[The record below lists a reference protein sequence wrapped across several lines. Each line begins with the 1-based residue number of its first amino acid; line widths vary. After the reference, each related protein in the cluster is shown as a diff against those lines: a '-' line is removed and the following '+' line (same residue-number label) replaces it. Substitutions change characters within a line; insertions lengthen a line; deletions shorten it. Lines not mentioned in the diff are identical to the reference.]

1 MVMAPRRYFIR
12 FEKSDG
18 SEAAIWKTNR
28 YEYEQRQTLQL
39 ANMPLVGESYS
50 FDNQGPEPSI
60 KGNGSEA
67 VRFLNLG
74 DEDDI
79 DIDIDNFKRIV
90 DWGVGKIVTRGAD
103 GTERWAWGR
112 PTDMPNLS
120 FQVDQVY
127 HQPVMVTFDR
137 SSNFYATAHDDLFNV
152 SDPQTVVVTNG
163 GNADAL
169 DVIVI
174 FKGPATA
181 NVSLINSTA
190 LLPGTTTPYKIEST
204 RVLAASTDW
213 LKFDGRRNEVMRSA
227 NSGATWVDDAGNA
240 VLQSGQLR
248 MMLLKPG
255 DNSLVV
261 DNVSGDIEVIF
272 TETWH

>member
-1 MVMAPRRYFIR
+1 MTPRRYFIR

-18 SEAAIWKTNR
+18 SEVAIWKTNR
-28 YEYEQRQTLQL
+28 YEYEQRQALQL

-79 DIDIDNFKRIV
+79 DID
-90 DWGVGKIVTRGAD
+90 
-103 GTERWAWGR
+103 
-112 PTDMPNLS
+112 
-120 FQVDQVY
+120 
-127 HQPVMVTFDR
+127 
-137 SSNFYATAHDDLFNV
+137 
-152 SDPQTVVVTNG
+152 TNG
-163 GNADAL
+163 GNANAL
-169 DVIVI
+169 DPVII

-181 NVSLINSTA
+181 NISLINNSA
-190 LLPGTTTPYKIEST
+190 LLPGTSTPYKIEST

-213 LKFDGRRNEVMRSA
+213 LKFDGRRNEVMRST
-227 NSGATWVDDAGNA
+227 NSGATWVDDSGNA
-240 VLQSGQLR
+240 VLQAGQLR
-248 MMLLKPG
+248 MMLFKPG
-255 DNSLVV
+255 ANSLVV

-272 TETWH
+272 TEEWH

>member
-1 MVMAPRRYFIR
+1 MVMAPRRWFVR
-12 FEKSDG
+12 FEKEDG
-18 SEAAIWKTNR
+18 SEVAIWKTNR
-28 YEYEQRQTLQL
+28 YEYEQRQALQL
-39 ANMPLVGESYS
+39 AGMPLVGESYS
-50 FDNQGPEPSI
+50 FDNQGTEPSI

-127 HQPVMVTFDR
+127 HQPVMLTFDR
-137 SSNFYATAHDDLFNV
+137 SSNFYGVEHDELIPTNGTE
-152 SDPQTVVVTNG
+152 TVVVTNN

-169 DVIVI
+169 DVII
-174 FKGPATA
+174 IAKGLTTSPLSVENLSAT
-181 NVSLINSTA
+181 
-190 LLPGTTTPYKIEST
+190 LPGTTTPYKVEST
-204 RVLAASTDW
+204 TVLPAGSDW
-213 LKFDGRRNEVMRSA
+213 LKFDGRRNEVMKSA
-227 NSGATWVDDAGNA
+227 NSGGTYADDSANA
-240 VLQSGQLR
+240 VLQDGQLR
-248 MMLLKPG
+248 MMVLKPG
-255 DNSLVV
+255 ANSLLVT
-261 DNVSGDIEVIF
+261 NIFGDIEVIF